1 MVAPKHLADLDIR
14 RIRRIRPWIRC
25 RKIPGGELV
34 ADTAK
39 SDPQPFRC
47 SGGKSL
53 DGMVSTS
60 GNTASSPLLLQRTR
74 ILLADVSDGIHLRNS
89 REAQPMG
96 QGHCSENADVQQS
109 AAPYHCCHGRMRI
122 PSTHMA

>member
-1 MVAPKHLADLDIR
+1 LYASKSEETTNEVVAPKHLADLDIR
-14 RIRRIRPWIRC
+14 RIRRVRPWIRC

-39 SDPQPFRC
+39 SDPQPFQC

-60 GNTASSPLLLQRTR
+60 GDTASSPLHLQRTH
-74 ILLADVSDGIHLRNS
+74 ILLADVSNGIHL
-89 REAQPMG
+89 
-96 QGHCSENADVQQS
+96 
-109 AAPYHCCHGRMRI
+109 
-122 PSTHMA
+122 

>member
-14 RIRRIRPWIRC
+14 RIRRVCSRIRR
-25 RKIPGGELV
+25 RKISGGELV

-39 SDPQPFRC
+39 SDSQSFRR

-53 DGMVSTS
+53 DGMVSVS
-60 GNTASSPLLLQRTR
+60 GDTASSPLLLQRTH

-89 REAQPMG
+89 RDAQPMG
-96 QGHCSENADVQQS
+96 
-109 AAPYHCCHGRMRI
+109 
-122 PSTHMA
+122 